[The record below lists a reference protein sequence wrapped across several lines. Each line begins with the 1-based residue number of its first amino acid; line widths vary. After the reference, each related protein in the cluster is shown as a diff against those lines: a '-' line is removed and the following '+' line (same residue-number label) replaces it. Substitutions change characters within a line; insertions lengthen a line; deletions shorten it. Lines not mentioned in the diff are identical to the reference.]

1 MIKVILDIKKIDKL
15 DLNGISFKT
24 SENSERSE
32 HSCIA
37 RLTTEEFVKFIGL
50 NGMTLKHNGT
60 FIALLDKNDD
70 FKYGEV
76 EL

>member
-1 MIKVILDIKKIDKL
+1 MIKDILDIKKIDKL
-15 DLNGISFKT
+15 DLDGISFKVN
-24 SENSERSE
+24 EY
-32 HSCIA
+32 SCIA

-50 NGMTLKHNGT
+50 NGITLRHNGT
-60 FIALLDKNDD
+60 FIALLDKNDN